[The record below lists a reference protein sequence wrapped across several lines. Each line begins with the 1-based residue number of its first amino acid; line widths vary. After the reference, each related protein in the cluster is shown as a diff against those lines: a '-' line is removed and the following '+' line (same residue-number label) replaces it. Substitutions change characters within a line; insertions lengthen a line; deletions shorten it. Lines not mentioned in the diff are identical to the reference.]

1 MIYLHPTWHPS
12 LAVQLA
18 CTLWLIKTCLLL
30 IHFPNSNNFKDLLA
44 KIIPILI
51 SLKKACV
58 FQGVVNGI
66 LFGAIELRW
75 NFFRK
80 KHHFLCL
87 TFDWQASQQI
97 SVERDLSMRGKDRG
111 VFPALWQRP
120 TYSFWKSVTHAMFD
134 LCAKGAWCNKALY
147 PPPMNTIAVIA
158 ILSTPYILITYKF
171 LGVKHDLSHS
181 DGPSGNIP
189 PRVMVQNKTPIT
201 SNIRQW
207 D

>member
-1 MIYLHPTWHPS
+1 MPTNGCCLFVGMSGCTIVLGRCIWKATWHLLVGEGWCLLGDRNRIPVRMIYLHPTWHPS

-30 IHFPNSNNFKDLLA
+30 IHFSNSNNFKDLLA

-58 FQGVVNGI
+58 FQGGVNGI
-66 LFGAIELRW
+66 LFGAIQLRW

-120 TYSFWKSVTHAMFD
+120 TYSFCKS
-134 LCAKGAWCNKALY
+134 
-147 PPPMNTIAVIA
+147 
-158 ILSTPYILITYKF
+158 
-171 LGVKHDLSHS
+171 
-181 DGPSGNIP
+181 
-189 PRVMVQNKTPIT
+189 
-201 SNIRQW
+201 
-207 D
+207 

>member
-1 MIYLHPTWHPS
+1 MPTNGCCLFVGMSGCTIVLGRYIYEKPRDTCWSEREDACWGDRNRIPVRMIYLHPTWHPS

-51 SLKKACV
+51 SLKKACF
-58 FQGVVNGI
+58 FQGAVNGI
-66 LFGAIELRW
+66 LSGAIELRW

-120 TYSFWKSVTHAMFD
+120 TYSFCKS
-134 LCAKGAWCNKALY
+134 
-147 PPPMNTIAVIA
+147 
-158 ILSTPYILITYKF
+158 
-171 LGVKHDLSHS
+171 
-181 DGPSGNIP
+181 
-189 PRVMVQNKTPIT
+189 
-201 SNIRQW
+201 
-207 D
+207 